1 MFLLLSFHTKTLE
14 LYQAV
19 CSHGNHKVANVLT
32 QHVDERQLMH
42 AIKSECESECS
53 REELWWLM
61 TSEPLCFFFFYT
73 EVEQALA
80 IALLFLSFMHSLLLE

>member
-1 MFLLLSFHTKTLE
+1 MSFVHAKHLCESKDSMFLLLSFHTKTLE

-42 AIKSECESECS
+42 AIKSECESES
-53 REELWWLM
+53 SQEELWRLM
-61 TSEPLCFFFFYT
+61 TSEPLGFFFFT
-73 EVEQALA
+73 QRLNR
-80 IALLFLSFMHSLLLE
+80 L

>member
-1 MFLLLSFHTKTLE
+1 MSLFMQNIFVNQRTICFLLLSFHTKTLE

-42 AIKSECESECS
+42 AIKSECESASS
-53 REELWWLM
+53 REGL
-61 TSEPLCFFFFYT
+61 
-73 EVEQALA
+73 
-80 IALLFLSFMHSLLLE
+80 